1 VEDYKNEDWV
11 SLYQSAFLELE
22 QAKMAGRIG
31 AAQLAIIARLEKL
44 KSLPKLHPE
53 ERHAIE
59 DALRALKLLA
69 AEETRLDTEQA
80 RRAVERSLEQIRTL
94 DSFVKGGSEREDG
107 EPE

>member
-11 SLYQSAFLELE
+11 SLYQSALLELE

-31 AAQLAIIARLEKL
+31 AAQLAIIARMEKL
-44 KSLPKLHPE
+44 KSLPELHPE

-59 DALRALKLLA
+59 DALRALRLLA
-69 AEETRLDTEQA
+69 VEETRLDTEQA

-94 DSFVKGGSEREDG
+94 DSFVKRVSESEDA